1 MSAMNTSLRRTI
13 ATAVVSAGLSLVAG
27 TAQALEGTFSR
38 PTYKGLARL
47 DNCYVWGRECG
58 QRAADTYCRVQG
70 YERAVRFTTERVRP
84 TRIAVDGQVCNA
96 DFCVGFATITC
107 STSQPKRGKGVGWPQ
122 RID

>member
-1 MSAMNTSLRRTI
+1 MGFTSTPFRRASALVLASI
-13 ATAVVSAGLSLVAG
+13 ALSLFTGRAE
-27 TAQALEGTFSR
+27 ALEGTFSR

-47 DNCYVWGRECG
+47 DNCYSWGRECG

-70 YERAVRFTTERVRP
+70 YERAVRFATERVRP
-84 TRIAVDGQVCNA
+84 TRIAVDGKVCDG

-107 STSQPKRGKGVGWPQ
+107 STSQSKRGTGVGWPQ